1 MARIALQL
9 FCVAAL
15 GAAVAA
21 AQSGDR
27 RALAARG
34 EFRPDARR
42 LSKTE
47 DPDVLRAVFDP
58 ANAPLRTGPTRVC
71 QPGAA
76 WIRLEFA
83 ALRLEQGDRLSVR
96 SDGGDHYEFS
106 GGQWQGGPAHLRAL
120 RGACLDVQ
128 PHFAHSG
135 SAYRLDGYRFAKFA
149 LTQSAVVVA
158 AAGDICDTSGDA
170 CMRTSDTVLSIAPNA
185 AILLGDNA
193 YDRGTLSEYQTRY
206 DPAWGRFKNFTRP
219 VAGNHEYATPDAQGY
234 FDYFNGVGAQTGLAG
249 ARDKGYYSWDL
260 GEWHFVALNSNFPG
274 GSAADLAQRDWLRAD
289 LAANT
294 QPCTLAYFHHPM
306 ITVGR
311 HTGAAAMRPYWDALY
326 AARADLIL
334 VGHDHNYQ
342 RYGKLTPAQAPALDG
357 IRQIVVGTGGRAF
370 YSITRTHPA
379 LEAANADSFGV
390 LKLTLTANSYAGEF
404 VPAAGSAYTD
414 RFSARCNKAAI
425 AEVIQFANCRVPPK
439 RILQGGAKTLRTTD
453 KDSARRT
460 NAAPWR

>member
-34 EFRPDARR
+34 VFRPDARR

-76 WIRLEFA
+76 WIRLDFA

-170 CMRTSDTVLSIAPNA
+170 CMRTSNMPRPTRRAISIISTAWA
-185 AILLGDNA
+185 
-193 YDRGTLSEYQTRY
+193 RK
-206 DPAWGRFKNFTRP
+206 PAWPERATR
-219 VAGNHEYATPDAQGY
+219 A
-234 FDYFNGVGAQTGLAG
+234 
-249 ARDKGYYSWDL
+249 
-260 GEWHFVALNSNFPG
+260 
-274 GSAADLAQRDWLRAD
+274 
-289 LAANT
+289 
-294 QPCTLAYFHHPM
+294 
-306 ITVGR
+306 ITVGTSASGISSR
-311 HTGAAAMRPYWDALY
+311 SIPISPAAVRRTWPNATGCAPTWRPIPSL
-326 AARADLIL
+326 ARWRI
-334 VGHDHNYQ
+334 
-342 RYGKLTPAQAPALDG
+342 
-357 IRQIVVGTGGRAF
+357 
-370 YSITRTHPA
+370 SITR
-379 LEAANADSFGV
+379 
-390 LKLTLTANSYAGEF
+390 
-404 VPAAGSAYTD
+404 
-414 RFSARCNKAAI
+414 
-425 AEVIQFANCRVPPK
+425 
-439 RILQGGAKTLRTTD
+439 
-453 KDSARRT
+453 
-460 NAAPWR
+460 